1 MSAADTAER
10 TRVPSRGLWTRLLTA
25 GILGPLVVAEIL
37 VPTWGV
43 LLQATLAL
51 CLLLAAREWA
61 ALAGIGTASTQW
73 LYAAAVVSVAFTLN
87 AVLASASAR
96 QTLAGGSV
104 GLWLVITA
112 VIVRHA
118 SSEPVRGPGRVLGLL
133 LGVLVL
139 VPFWLSANWLKTLD
153 ARLLL
158 AAAVLVW
165 LADSLAFFVGRAFG
179 RRRLAPAISPAKT
192 WAGVAG
198 ALAAAP
204 LLVFGLSLLRPSI
217 TLATLPTLALCVLT
231 VVVSIVGDLLESLL
245 KRAAGVKDSGSLLP
259 GHGGML
265 DRIDS
270 LTAAFPMFYL
280 GVSFLGPA
288 A

>member
-10 TRVPSRGLWTRLLTA
+10 TRSPSRGLWARLITA

-37 VPTWGV
+37 VPGWGV

-51 CLLLAAREWA
+51 FLLLAAREWA
-61 ALAGIGTASTQW
+61 ALSGIPAATVQWVYGASVVGLSFALDSW
-73 LYAAAVVSVAFTLN
+73 LV
-87 AVLASASAR
+87 SASAR
-96 QTLAGGSV
+96 QDLAGASV

-118 SSEPVRGPGRVLGLL
+118 RAEPVPVPGRAGGLM

-139 VPFWLSANWLKTLD
+139 VPFWLSANWLKALD

-158 AAAVLVW
+158 AAAALVW
-165 LADSLAFFVGRAFG
+165 LADSLAYFVGRTFG

-192 WAGVAG
+192 WAGVTG

-204 LLVFGLSLLRPSI
+204 IVVLGLGLLKPALDLPLLPMLGLCL
-217 TLATLPTLALCVLT
+217 LT

-259 GHGGML
+259 GHGGVL